1 MSEGGNLLKVK
12 KAVEDLKAKY
22 NTNNPFEICK
32 KMNITVSQTKL
43 NETLKAY
50 FAYACENHPLIII
63 NSKYME
69 KSKHI
74 LCAHELGHIV
84 LGHVGVNNFEAENL
98 DAERE
103 ANLFAL
109 YMLFDESEFDIKFEN
124 MSSYLIKYTL
134 DKNIILASK

>member
-1 MSEGGNLLKVK
+1 MMSHKVGGVVVNNTDNILISSFVGVHWVGLYSNYVLISGMINSILYQIFTVLTASVGNLNVT
-12 KAVEDLKAKY
+12 E
-22 NTNNPFEICK
+22 
-32 KMNITVSQTKL
+32 
-43 NETLKAY
+43 
-50 FAYACENHPLIII
+50 
-63 NSKYME
+63 SKE
-69 KSKHI
+69 KSKQI

-84 LGHVGVNNFEAENL
+84 LGHKGVNNFEADDL

-124 MSSYLIKYTL
+124 MSNYLIKYTL